1 VQCKLHRNVVRN
13 RNEHFLKGTVMK
25 AATISLLVMVAMVAA
40 AVAQVEPEN
49 ATASAVSN
57 LSHRQVKQLI
67 TTASTPQDY
76 LLLAQYFRWEAG
88 KMKEKE
94 QYHLEMAEIY
104 RLHPLPYDSK
114 LPMPMQQHCKYFAEK
129 AREAANADEELAA
142 AHEKVAQQLSQ
153 TK

>member
-1 VQCKLHRNVVRN
+1 VQCKRHRNVVRN

-25 AATISLLVMVAMVAA
+25 AATISVLVAVAMVAA

>member
-1 VQCKLHRNVVRN
+1 
-13 RNEHFLKGTVMK
+13 MK
-25 AATISLLVMVAMVAA
+25 AATISVLVAVAMVAA